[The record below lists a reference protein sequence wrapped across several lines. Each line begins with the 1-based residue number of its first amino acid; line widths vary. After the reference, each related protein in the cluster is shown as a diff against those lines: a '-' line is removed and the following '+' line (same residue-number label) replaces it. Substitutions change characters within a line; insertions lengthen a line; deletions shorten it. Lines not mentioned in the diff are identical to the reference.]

1 MLQPFRAPSQH
12 RQEAGRELAHRLVA
26 YKGQPKVVVLSVSRG
41 GVPVA
46 AGIADVLEAPLDV
59 FFIRRV
65 KVPGYEAISMGTVAR
80 GVHLPDKNVIEHA
93 GISLQAF
100 FAASSAEQEQ
110 LDRREVFLRSGRPA
124 QAIMGRTIILVD
136 DGLTAES
143 DLPAAIEA
151 VHRHGATKV
160 VVAVPVTTLEARDK
174 LSKQVDEFVSL
185 HAIDAASRLDV
196 WYEGATGVDEENVRV
211 ALGQAALRVAM
222 YLHREVT

>member
-1 MLQPFRAPSQH
+1 
-12 RQEAGRELAHRLVA
+12 
-26 YKGQPKVVVLSVSRG
+26 
-41 GVPVA
+41 
-46 AGIADVLEAPLDV
+46 
-59 FFIRRV
+59 V

-80 GVHLPDKNVIEHA
+80 GVHLPDKNVVEHA

-100 FAASSAEQEQ
+100 FAASSAEQKQ
-110 LDRREVFLRSGRPA
+110 LDRHEVFLRSGRPA

-136 DGLTAES
+136 NGLTAES

-151 VHRHGATKV
+151 PHRHGATKV

-196 WYEGATGVDEENVRV
+196 WCEGCDRRRRGERSRRVRASRFAGPCISIAKLRKRPTEV
-211 ALGQAALRVAM
+211 AGSSVLLGGS
-222 YLHREVT
+222 